1 MGLLVEGKWQDRWY
15 DTGKSGGRFERA
27 QSQWRDWV
35 TTDGA
40 PAQGCERGFRAEP
53 GRYHLY
59 VSLACPWAH
68 RTLIFRTLKKLED
81 AISVSV
87 VHYHMG
93 ENGWTFQTGEGA
105 TGDTLYGLDFLH
117 RIYTR
122 ADPFYSGRVTVPVLW
137 DKTRQTIVNN
147 ESSEIIRMLNSAF
160 DEWGDAGVDFYPEP
174 LHPEI
179 DALNDEIYP
188 ALNNGVYRAGF
199 ATTQDAYEEAFDEVF
214 AMLDKL
220 EARLSGQRYLT
231 GQRITE
237 ADWRLFTT
245 LVRFDP
251 VYVGHFKCNRQ
262 RIADY
267 RNLSNYVRDLY
278 QVPGVAGTVDM
289 RHIKW
294 HYYGS
299 HKTINPSGIVP
310 LGPDVDYTAAH
321 DRDRF
326 GTRPTS
332 MERA

>member
-27 QSQWRDWV
+27 QSQWRDRV
-35 TTDGA
+35 TADGA
-40 PAQGCERGFRAEP
+40 PAEGRERGFRAEP

-68 RTLIFRTLKKLED
+68 RTLILRALKKLED
-81 AISVSV
+81 VVSVSV

-93 ENGWTFQTGEGA
+93 ENGWTFETGDGA
-105 TGDTLYGLDFLH
+105 TGDALYGLDFLH

-174 LHPEI
+174 LRAEI

-199 ATTQDAYEEAFDEVF
+199 ATTQDAYEEAFGEVF

-220 EARLSGQRYLT
+220 EERLSGQRYLT

-251 VYVGHFKCNRQ
+251 VYAGHFKCNRK

-278 QVPGVAGTVDM
+278 QVPDVAGTVDM

-310 LGPDVDYTAAH
+310 LGPDVDYRAAH

-326 GTRPTS
+326 GPP
-332 MERA
+332 AYQ

>member
-27 QSQWRDWV
+27 QSQWRDWI

-40 PAQGCERGFRAEP
+40 PAQGRERGFRAEP

-93 ENGWTFQTGEGA
+93 ENGWAFQTGDGA

-174 LHPEI
+174 LRPEI

-199 ATTQDAYEEAFDEVF
+199 ATTQDAYDEAFDEVF

-220 EARLSGQRYLT
+220 EERLSSQRYLT